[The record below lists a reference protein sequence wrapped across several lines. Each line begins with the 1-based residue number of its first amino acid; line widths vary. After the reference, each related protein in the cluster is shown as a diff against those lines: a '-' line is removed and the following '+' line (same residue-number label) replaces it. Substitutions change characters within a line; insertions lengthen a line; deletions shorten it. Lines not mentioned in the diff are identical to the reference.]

1 MSQMPEGTCETKSFF
16 DQRSRQ
22 NPDRRHLVGMP
33 PAVHS
38 EADRPIRTP
47 GAAHKAKWT
56 IRPEREQNVRRSGMV
71 GEHQMA
77 GKAAR
82 RNAIGRAIRTEPPIW
97 RSKSCGSHSNAS
109 PTMQNATTEEPR
121 WRIGGASPISFTI
134 SALPLQTKLICLLL

>member
-1 MSQMPEGTCETKSFF
+1 MSQMSEVTCETKSFF

-22 NPDRRHLVGMP
+22 NADRRHLVGMP

-47 GAAHKAKWT
+47 GAAHKAKWIET

-77 GKAAR
+77 GKAA
-82 RNAIGRAIRTEPPIW
+82 AAMP
-97 RSKSCGSHSNAS
+97 
-109 PTMQNATTEEPR
+109 
-121 WRIGGASPISFTI
+121 
-134 SALPLQTKLICLLL
+134 